1 MRLILRFCLIALL
14 FSGSISWADEPLSP
28 PVAVE
33 SSSAEALSEPSHP
46 SFEELFQNG
55 KLDLLKIDRRLER
68 SDLSAAYLVQKAEE
82 AVKRGNLDEAVTLG
96 EKAVS
101 LSAASPL
108 PHFFLSRVYWTR
120 NKADIPNILSEYFLA
135 LSLAVQDF
143 WFLVSMVG
151 TLLLLL
157 LSAALLTFVGFS
169 LYSFFSYTPLWIH
182 QISETSRGYLHPIS
196 SGIIFISILSL
207 PLILELPIAWSFLFF
222 FLLFW
227 GFYNRSEKGI
237 VFTFLIGLGAA
248 AWLLPFFL
256 TFFSAKSSVLLNEM
270 VRNHQADF
278 YWSPPQAA
286 PGPVGWEEKII
297 LASYQA
303 QEGNSK
309 KAEAFYREAL
319 SAQPQSALALN
330 NLGNLSF
337 YAKDYPAAIE
347 HYRQAIE
354 LAPKMVSPYYN
365 LSQTYREMLAFD
377 EGNKLYQQAS
387 AIDQKSVEQYA
398 QKATLYPGFPLI
410 EERFTKMDLW
420 QMLLKQTSRHV
431 EASEKIW
438 RGWIGSIPLNQSP
451 VVSISALVAFI
462 LASLLFERFY
472 TARPC
477 VTCHKAICKRCH
489 QSIFSYKVCGA
500 CGLRFKSIRKKI
512 DFGLIEEEAQKIPL
526 KFYPFFLFPG
536 GGHLAIRK
544 SGRGFLMLGFFC
556 FLISYFWLGE
566 IFFSSTQ
573 WHLNS
578 AKWVWVPFWLL
589 MLYLISII
597 DLARCWSRRSW
608 P

>member
-1 MRLILRFCLIALL
+1 MIPILL
-14 FSGSISWADEPLSP
+14 FYLISLLFPGSMAWADEPALP
-28 PVAVE
+28 PAVVPSAVE
-33 SSSAEALSEPSHP
+33 TPSEPSHP

-68 SDLSAAYLVQKAEE
+68 SDLSAAYLIQKAEE
-82 AVKRGNLDEAVTLG
+82 AMKKGDLGAAATLG
-96 EKAVS
+96 EQAAN

-108 PHFFLSRVYWTR
+108 PHFFLSRIYWTR

-143 WFLVSMVG
+143 WFLVSILA

-157 LSAALLTFVGFS
+157 LSAALLTFFCFS
-169 LYSFFSYTPLWIH
+169 LYSLFSYTPLWIH
-182 QISETSRGYLHPIS
+182 QISEAARGYLHPIS
-196 SGIIFISILSL
+196 AGIIFISILSL
-207 PLILELPIAWSFLFF
+207 PLILELPIGWFFLVF

-227 GFYNRSEKGI
+227 GFYNRAEKGI
-237 VFTFLIGLGAA
+237 VFAFLIGLGAA

-256 TFFSAKSSVLLNEM
+256 TFFTAKSSTLLNEM

-278 YWSPPQAA
+278 YWSPPKVG
-286 PGPVGWEEKII
+286 PGPLGWEEKII
-297 LASYQA
+297 LASYEA
-303 QEGNSK
+303 QEGNYR
-309 KAEAFYREAL
+309 KAETFYREAL
-319 SAQPQSALALN
+319 SAQPQSALVLN

-337 YAKDYPAAIE
+337 YAKDYPAAVE
-347 HYRQAIE
+347 YYRRAID
-354 LAPKMVSPYYN
+354 LSSKRVSSYYN

-387 AIDQKSVEQYA
+387 AIDQKSIEQYA
-398 QKATLYPGFPLI
+398 QKAALYPGFPLI

-420 QMLLKQTSRHV
+420 QMLLKQTPRHI

-438 RGWIGSIPLNQSP
+438 TKWMGTVPLSQAP
-451 VVSISALVAFI
+451 VIAVSALIAFI
-462 LASLLFERFY
+462 LTSLLFERFY

-489 QSIFSYKVCGA
+489 QNIFSYKVCGE
-500 CGLRFKSIRKKI
+500 CGLRFKSIRKKS
-512 DFGLIEEEAQKIPL
+512 DFALIEEEAQKIPL
-526 KFYPFFLFPG
+526 KLYPFFLFPG

-544 SGRGFLMLGFFC
+544 SGRGFLMFGFFC

-573 WHLNS
+573 WHMNS
-578 AKWVWVPFWLL
+578 AKWIWVPFCLL
-589 MLYLISII
+589 VLYLVSII